1 MNNEATKQ
9 GAARA
14 VPVSTLSTY
23 VAAPAAPTYVTAAPT
38 AAVAS
43 ARMPAAF
50 APAYASAATVDAL
63 SAAPAAAT
71 AAPALA
77 AIPGD
82 DLAPDGAITAIL
94 PIYDDNGRGIVIYTA
109 DGGRRVTGRRMR
121 SILQRLAER
130 NCRTIPLIRRRMNDL
145 LGGRQEL
152 PLPISPQLILV
163 PCKVVTPRVKG
174 DETIGYFSLAHIRA
188 LHTLPHRSRGHAAA
202 AVRSGRKAPGDR
214 AAASVAARHA
224 AAPAAARH
232 AAVPA
237 ATRHAAAPAAARR
250 AAEPSAARR
259 AANPPVAR
267 AAAEKRRPPTAAA
280 ASAAAPHTIRAAKR
294 PDASCFV
301 SAARRAA
308 ELPVYELSDGRRV
321 ALLCTSDTARHRLEM
336 AAYARCLM
344 FGA

>member
-1 MNNEATKQ
+1 MNNEENKKS
-9 GAARA
+9 AARA

-23 VAAPAAPTYVTAAPT
+23 VAAPAAPAYATAAPA

-43 ARMPAAF
+43 ARMPAAI
-50 APAYASAATVDAL
+50 APAASTCVPADAL
-63 SAAPAAAT
+63 S

-121 SILQRLAER
+121 SILQHLAER
-130 NCRTIPLIRRRMNDL
+130 NCRTIPLIRRRMKDL

-163 PCKVVTPRVKG
+163 PCKVITPRVKG

-188 LHTLPHRSRGHAAA
+188 LHTLPHRSHGH
-202 AVRSGRKAPGDR
+202 
-214 AAASVAARHA
+214 
-224 AAPAAARH
+224 
-232 AAVPA
+232 
-237 ATRHAAAPAAARR
+237 
-250 AAEPSAARR
+250 
-259 AANPPVAR
+259 
-267 AAAEKRRPPTAAA
+267 
-280 ASAAAPHTIRAAKR
+280 
-294 PDASCFV
+294 
-301 SAARRAA
+301 AA

>member
-1 MNNEATKQ
+1 MNNEEIKKS
-9 GAARA
+9 AARA

-23 VAAPAAPTYVTAAPT
+23 VAAPAAPAYATAAPA

-43 ARMPAAF
+43 ARMPAAI
-50 APAYASAATVDAL
+50 APAAPACA
-63 SAAPAAAT
+63 SAAPADALS

-130 NCRTIPLIRRRMNDL
+130 NCRTIPLIRRRMKDL

-202 AVRSGRKAPGDR
+202 AARSGRKAPGDR
-214 AAASVAARHA
+214 A

-237 ATRHAAAPAAARR
+237 AARR
-250 AAEPSAARR
+250 AADP
-259 AANPPVAR
+259 
-267 AAAEKRRPPTAAA
+267 
-280 ASAAAPHTIRAAKR
+280 
-294 PDASCFV
+294 
-301 SAARRAA
+301 
-308 ELPVYELSDGRRV
+308 PVYELSDGRRV

>member
-1 MNNEATKQ
+1 
-9 GAARA
+9 
-14 VPVSTLSTY
+14 
-23 VAAPAAPTYVTAAPT
+23 
-38 AAVAS
+38 
-43 ARMPAAF
+43 
-50 APAYASAATVDAL
+50 
-63 SAAPAAAT
+63 
-71 AAPALA
+71 
-77 AIPGD
+77 
-82 DLAPDGAITAIL
+82 
-94 PIYDDNGRGIVIYTA
+94 
-109 DGGRRVTGRRMR
+109 MR

-130 NCRTIPLIRRRMNDL
+130 NCRTIPLIRRRMKDL

-202 AVRSGRKAPGDR
+202 AARSGRKAPGDR
-214 AAASVAARHA
+214 A

-237 ATRHAAAPAAARR
+237 AARR
-250 AAEPSAARR
+250 AADP
-259 AANPPVAR
+259 
-267 AAAEKRRPPTAAA
+267 
-280 ASAAAPHTIRAAKR
+280 
-294 PDASCFV
+294 
-301 SAARRAA
+301 
-308 ELPVYELSDGRRV
+308 PVYELSDGRRV

>member
-1 MNNEATKQ
+1 MNNEEIKKS
-9 GAARA
+9 AARA

-23 VAAPAAPTYVTAAPT
+23 VAAPAAPAYATAAPA

-43 ARMPAAF
+43 ARMPAAI
-50 APAYASAATVDAL
+50 APAASTCVTAAAPACA
-63 SAAPAAAT
+63 SAAPACASAAPACASAAPADALS

-130 NCRTIPLIRRRMNDL
+130 NCRTIPLIRRRMKDL

-202 AVRSGRKAPGDR
+202 AARSGRKAPGDR
-214 AAASVAARHA
+214 A

-237 ATRHAAAPAAARR
+237 AARR
-250 AAEPSAARR
+250 AADP
-259 AANPPVAR
+259 
-267 AAAEKRRPPTAAA
+267 
-280 ASAAAPHTIRAAKR
+280 
-294 PDASCFV
+294 
-301 SAARRAA
+301 
-308 ELPVYELSDGRRV
+308 PVYELSDGRRV

>member
-1 MNNEATKQ
+1 MNNEAIKKS
-9 GAARA
+9 AARA

-23 VAAPAAPTYVTAAPT
+23 VAAPAAPAYATAAPA

-43 ARMPAAF
+43 ARMPAAI
-50 APAYASAATVDAL
+50 
-63 SAAPAAAT
+63 APAASTCVTA

-130 NCRTIPLIRRRMNDL
+130 NCRTIPLIRRRMKDL

-202 AVRSGRKAPGDR
+202 AARSGRKAPGHR
-214 AAASVAARHA
+214 AAAPVAARHA
-224 AAPAAARH
+224 AA
-232 AAVPA
+232 PA

-267 AAAEKRRPPTAAA
+267 AAAEKRRPPTAA
-280 ASAAAPHTIRAAKR
+280 KC

>member
-1 MNNEATKQ
+1 MNNEENKKS
-9 GAARA
+9 AARA

-23 VAAPAAPTYVTAAPT
+23 VAAPAAPAYAPACAPAAASTCVTAA
-38 AAVAS
+38 
-43 ARMPAAF
+43 
-50 APAYASAATVDAL
+50 APACA
-63 SAAPAAAT
+63 SAAPADALS

-121 SILQRLAER
+121 SILQHLAER
-130 NCRTIPLIRRRMNDL
+130 NCRTIPLIRRRMKDL

-202 AVRSGRKAPGDR
+202 AARSGRKAPGDR
-214 AAASVAARHA
+214 AAA
-224 AAPAAARH
+224 PAAARH
-232 AAVPA
+232 AAVL
-237 ATRHAAAPAAARR
+237 AAARR
-250 AAEPSAARR
+250 AADP
-259 AANPPVAR
+259 
-267 AAAEKRRPPTAAA
+267 
-280 ASAAAPHTIRAAKR
+280 
-294 PDASCFV
+294 
-301 SAARRAA
+301 
-308 ELPVYELSDGRRV
+308 PVYELSDGRRV

>member
-1 MNNEATKQ
+1 MNNEEIKKS
-9 GAARA
+9 AARA

-23 VAAPAAPTYVTAAPT
+23 VAAPAAPAYATAAPA

-43 ARMPAAF
+43 ARMPAAI
-50 APAYASAATVDAL
+50 APAASTCVTAAAPACA
-63 SAAPAAAT
+63 SAAPADALS

-130 NCRTIPLIRRRMNDL
+130 NCRTIPLIRRRMKDL

-202 AVRSGRKAPGDR
+202 AARSGRKAPGDR
-214 AAASVAARHA
+214 AAALV
-224 AAPAAARH
+224 AARH

-237 ATRHAAAPAAARR
+237 AARR
-250 AAEPSAARR
+250 AADP
-259 AANPPVAR
+259 
-267 AAAEKRRPPTAAA
+267 
-280 ASAAAPHTIRAAKR
+280 
-294 PDASCFV
+294 
-301 SAARRAA
+301 
-308 ELPVYELSDGRRV
+308 PVYELSDGRRV

>member
-1 MNNEATKQ
+1 MNNEEIKKS
-9 GAARA
+9 AARA

-23 VAAPAAPTYVTAAPT
+23 VAAPAAPAYATAAPA

-43 ARMPAAF
+43 ARMPAAI
-50 APAYASAATVDAL
+50 APAASTCVTAAAPACASAAPADAL
-63 SAAPAAAT
+63 SAAPT
-71 AAPALA
+71 LA

-130 NCRTIPLIRRRMNDL
+130 NCRTIPLIRRRMKDL

-202 AVRSGRKAPGDR
+202 AARSGRKAPGDR
-214 AAASVAARHA
+214 AAAPV
-224 AAPAAARH
+224 AARH

-237 ATRHAAAPAAARR
+237 AARR
-250 AAEPSAARR
+250 AADP
-259 AANPPVAR
+259 
-267 AAAEKRRPPTAAA
+267 
-280 ASAAAPHTIRAAKR
+280 
-294 PDASCFV
+294 
-301 SAARRAA
+301 
-308 ELPVYELSDGRRV
+308 PVYELSDGRRV

>member
-1 MNNEATKQ
+1 MNNEEIKKS
-9 GAARA
+9 AARA

-23 VAAPAAPTYVTAAPT
+23 VAAPAASTCV
-38 AAVAS
+38 
-43 ARMPAAF
+43 PA
-50 APAYASAATVDAL
+50 DAL
-63 SAAPAAAT
+63 S

-121 SILQRLAER
+121 RILQRLAER
-130 NCRTIPLIRRRMNDL
+130 NCRTIPLIRRRMKDL

-188 LHTLPHRSRGHAAA
+188 LHTLPHRSRGHAVAA
-202 AVRSGRKAPGDR
+202 ARSGRKAPGDR
-214 AAASVAARHA
+214 AAAPV
-224 AAPAAARH
+224 AARH

-237 ATRHAAAPAAARR
+237 AARR
-250 AAEPSAARR
+250 AADP
-259 AANPPVAR
+259 
-267 AAAEKRRPPTAAA
+267 
-280 ASAAAPHTIRAAKR
+280 
-294 PDASCFV
+294 
-301 SAARRAA
+301 
-308 ELPVYELSDGRRV
+308 PVYELSDGRRV

>member
-1 MNNEATKQ
+1 MNNEAIKKS
-9 GAARA
+9 AARA

-23 VAAPAAPTYVTAAPT
+23 VAAPAAPTYATAAPT

-50 APAYASAATVDAL
+50 APAYASAATADAL
-63 SAAPAAAT
+63 SAAPAAAA

-77 AIPGD
+77 TIPGD

-130 NCRTIPLIRRRMNDL
+130 NCRTIPLIRRRMKDL

-214 AAASVAARHA
+214 AAAPV
-224 AAPAAARH
+224 
-232 AAVPA
+232 

-259 AANPPVAR
+259 AANPSVAR
-267 AAAEKRRPPTAAA
+267 AAAEKRRPPTAA
-280 ASAAAPHTIRAAKR
+280 KC

>member
-1 MNNEATKQ
+1 MNNEEIKKS
-9 GAARA
+9 AARA

-23 VAAPAAPTYVTAAPT
+23 VAAPAAPAYATAAPA

-43 ARMPAAF
+43 ARMPAAI
-50 APAYASAATVDAL
+50 APAASTCVTAAAPACA
-63 SAAPAAAT
+63 SAAPADALS

-130 NCRTIPLIRRRMNDL
+130 NCRTIPLIRRRMKDL

-202 AVRSGRKAPGDR
+202 AARSGRKAPGDR
-214 AAASVAARHA
+214 AAAPV
-224 AAPAAARH
+224 AARH

-237 ATRHAAAPAAARR
+237 AARR
-250 AAEPSAARR
+250 AADP
-259 AANPPVAR
+259 
-267 AAAEKRRPPTAAA
+267 
-280 ASAAAPHTIRAAKR
+280 
-294 PDASCFV
+294 
-301 SAARRAA
+301 
-308 ELPVYELSDGRRV
+308 PVYELSDGRRV

>member
-1 MNNEATKQ
+1 MNNEAIKQ

-23 VAAPAAPTYVTAAPT
+23 VAAPPAPAYATATPA

-43 ARMPAAF
+43 ARMPAAIAPAASTCVTAA
-50 APAYASAATVDAL
+50 APAYASAATADAL

-130 NCRTIPLIRRRMNDL
+130 NCRTIPLIRRRMKDL

-224 AAPAAARH
+224 AAPAAARR
-232 AAVPA
+232 AAE
-237 ATRHAAAPAAARR
+237 PAAARR
-250 AAEPSAARR
+250 AANPS
-259 AANPPVAR
+259 VAR
-267 AAAEKRRPPTAAA
+267 AAAEKRRPPTAAKC
-280 ASAAAPHTIRAAKR
+280 P
-294 PDASCFV
+294 
-301 SAARRAA
+301 
-308 ELPVYELSDGRRV
+308 
-321 ALLCTSDTARHRLEM
+321 
-336 AAYARCLM
+336 
-344 FGA
+344 

>member
-1 MNNEATKQ
+1 MNNEATKKS
-9 GAARA
+9 AARA

-23 VAAPAAPTYVTAAPT
+23 VAAPAAPAYATAAPA

-43 ARMPAAF
+43 ARMPAAI
-50 APAYASAATVDAL
+50 APAASTCVTAAAPACA
-63 SAAPAAAT
+63 SAAPADALS

-130 NCRTIPLIRRRMNDL
+130 NCRTIPLIRRRMKDL

-214 AAASVAARHA
+214 AAAPV
-224 AAPAAARH
+224 
-232 AAVPA
+232 

-250 AAEPSAARR
+250 AANPS
-259 AANPPVAR
+259 VAR
-267 AAAEKRRPPTAAA
+267 AAAEKRRPPTAA
-280 ASAAAPHTIRAAKR
+280 KC

>member
-1 MNNEATKQ
+1 MNNEENKKS
-9 GAARA
+9 AARA

-23 VAAPAAPTYVTAAPT
+23 VAAPAAPAY
-38 AAVAS
+38 
-43 ARMPAAF
+43 
-50 APAYASAATVDAL
+50 APAC
-63 SAAPAAAT
+63 APAAAST
-71 AAPALA
+71 CVTAAAPACASAVPADALSAAPALA

-130 NCRTIPLIRRRMNDL
+130 NCRTIPLIRRRMKDL

-202 AVRSGRKAPGDR
+202 AARSGRKAPGDR
-214 AAASVAARHA
+214 AAAPV
-224 AAPAAARH
+224 AARH

-237 ATRHAAAPAAARR
+237 AARR
-250 AAEPSAARR
+250 AADP
-259 AANPPVAR
+259 
-267 AAAEKRRPPTAAA
+267 
-280 ASAAAPHTIRAAKR
+280 
-294 PDASCFV
+294 
-301 SAARRAA
+301 
-308 ELPVYELSDGRRV
+308 PVYELSDGRRV

>member
-1 MNNEATKQ
+1 MNNEAIKKS
-9 GAARA
+9 AARA

-23 VAAPAAPTYVTAAPT
+23 VAAPAAPTYATAAPT

-50 APAYASAATVDAL
+50 APAAASTCVTA
-63 SAAPAAAT
+63 

-82 DLAPDGAITAIL
+82 DLVPDGAITAIL

-130 NCRTIPLIRRRMNDL
+130 NCRTIPLIRRRMKDL

-214 AAASVAARHA
+214 AAAPVATRHA

-259 AANPPVAR
+259 AANPSVAR
-267 AAAEKRRPPTAAA
+267 AAAEKRRPPTAA
-280 ASAAAPHTIRAAKR
+280 KC

>member
-1 MNNEATKQ
+1 MNNEAIKKS
-9 GAARA
+9 AARA
-14 VPVSTLSTY
+14 VPVSTLSPY
-23 VAAPAAPTYVTAAPT
+23 VAAPAAPAYAIAVPA

-50 APAYASAATVDAL
+50 APAAASTCVTAAAPAYASAATADAL

-130 NCRTIPLIRRRMNDL
+130 NCRTIPLIRRRMKDL

-202 AVRSGRKAPGDR
+202 AARSGRKAPGDR
-214 AAASVAARHA
+214 AAARHLPRPGGPALVQGAPRDQDAPVGVLQQGEDVQHELPLAQEGAPAGDRDAGQLPLAVIDVDELLVLHVRVSLGSSRAARMG
-224 AAPAAARH
+224 
-232 AAVPA
+232 
-237 ATRHAAAPAAARR
+237 
-250 AAEPSAARR
+250 
-259 AANPPVAR
+259 
-267 AAAEKRRPPTAAA
+267 
-280 ASAAAPHTIRAAKR
+280 
-294 PDASCFV
+294 
-301 SAARRAA
+301 
-308 ELPVYELSDGRRV
+308 L
-321 ALLCTSDTARHRLEM
+321 
-336 AAYARCLM
+336 
-344 FGA
+344 

>member
-1 MNNEATKQ
+1 MNNEEIKKS
-9 GAARA
+9 AARA

-23 VAAPAAPTYVTAAPT
+23 VAAPAAPAYATAAPA

-43 ARMPAAF
+43 ARMPAAI
-50 APAYASAATVDAL
+50 APAASTCVPAAAPACA
-63 SAAPAAAT
+63 SAAPADALS

-130 NCRTIPLIRRRMNDL
+130 NCRTIPLIRRRMKDL

-202 AVRSGRKAPGDR
+202 AARSGRKAPGDR
-214 AAASVAARHA
+214 AAAPV
-224 AAPAAARH
+224 AARH

-237 ATRHAAAPAAARR
+237 AARR
-250 AAEPSAARR
+250 AADP
-259 AANPPVAR
+259 
-267 AAAEKRRPPTAAA
+267 
-280 ASAAAPHTIRAAKR
+280 
-294 PDASCFV
+294 
-301 SAARRAA
+301 
-308 ELPVYELSDGRRV
+308 PVYELSDGRRV

>member
-23 VAAPAAPTYVTAAPT
+23 VAAPAAPAYATAAPA

-50 APAYASAATVDAL
+50 APAYASAATANAL

-130 NCRTIPLIRRRMNDL
+130 NCRTIPLIRRRMKDL

-214 AAASVAARHA
+214 AAAP
-224 AAPAAARH
+224 AAPAAA
-232 AAVPA
+232 
-237 ATRHAAAPAAARR
+237 RHAAAPAAARR
-250 AAEPSAARR
+250 AAKPSAARR

-267 AAAEKRRPPTAAA
+267 AAAEKRRLPTAA
-280 ASAAAPHTIRAAKR
+280 KC

>member
-1 MNNEATKQ
+1 MNNEENKKS
-9 GAARA
+9 AARA

-23 VAAPAAPTYVTAAPT
+23 VAAPAAPAYAPACAPAAASTCVTAA
-38 AAVAS
+38 
-43 ARMPAAF
+43 
-50 APAYASAATVDAL
+50 APACA
-63 SAAPAAAT
+63 SAAPADALS

-130 NCRTIPLIRRRMNDL
+130 NCRTIPLIRRRMKDL

-202 AVRSGRKAPGDR
+202 AARSGRKAPGDR
-214 AAASVAARHA
+214 AAAPV
-224 AAPAAARH
+224 AARH

-237 ATRHAAAPAAARR
+237 
-250 AAEPSAARR
+250 
-259 AANPPVAR
+259 
-267 AAAEKRRPPTAAA
+267 
-280 ASAAAPHTIRAAKR
+280 
-294 PDASCFV
+294 
-301 SAARRAA
+301 AARRAA

>member
-23 VAAPAAPTYVTAAPT
+23 VAAPAAPAAPAYATAASA

-50 APAYASAATVDAL
+50 APAYASVATADAL

-130 NCRTIPLIRRRMNDL
+130 NCRTIPLIRRRMKDL

-214 AAASVAARHA
+214 AAAPV
-224 AAPAAARH
+224 
-232 AAVPA
+232 
-237 ATRHAAAPAAARR
+237 ATRHVAAPAAARR

-267 AAAEKRRPPTAAA
+267 AAAEKRRPPTAA
-280 ASAAAPHTIRAAKR
+280 KC

>member
-1 MNNEATKQ
+1 MNNEAIKKS
-9 GAARA
+9 AARA

-23 VAAPAAPTYVTAAPT
+23 VAAPAAPTYATAAPT

-50 APAYASAATVDAL
+50 APAAASTCVTAAAPAYASAATADAL

-109 DGGRRVTGRRMR
+109 DGGRCVTGRRMR

-130 NCRTIPLIRRRMNDL
+130 NCRTIPLIRRRMKDL

-214 AAASVAARHA
+214 AAAP

-232 AAVPA
+232 AAA
-237 ATRHAAAPAAARR
+237 LAAARR

-267 AAAEKRRPPTAAA
+267 AAAEKRRPPTAA
-280 ASAAAPHTIRAAKR
+280 KC

>member
-1 MNNEATKQ
+1 MNNEAIKQ

-23 VAAPAAPTYVTAAPT
+23 VAAPAAPAYATAAPA

-43 ARMPAAF
+43 ARMPAAI
-50 APAYASAATVDAL
+50 APAASTCVTAAAPACA
-63 SAAPAAAT
+63 SAAPADALS

-130 NCRTIPLIRRRMNDL
+130 NCRTIPLIRRRMKDL

-202 AVRSGRKAPGDR
+202 AARSGRKAPGDR
-214 AAASVAARHA
+214 AAAPV
-224 AAPAAARH
+224 AARH

-237 ATRHAAAPAAARR
+237 AVPAAARR
-250 AAEPSAARR
+250 AADP
-259 AANPPVAR
+259 
-267 AAAEKRRPPTAAA
+267 
-280 ASAAAPHTIRAAKR
+280 
-294 PDASCFV
+294 
-301 SAARRAA
+301 
-308 ELPVYELSDGRRV
+308 PVYELSDGRRV

>member
-1 MNNEATKQ
+1 MNNEAIKKS
-9 GAARA
+9 AARA

-23 VAAPAAPTYVTAAPT
+23 VAAPAAPAYATAAPA

-43 ARMPAAF
+43 ARMPAAI
-50 APAYASAATVDAL
+50 APAASTCVTAAAPACA
-63 SAAPAAAT
+63 SAAPADALS

-82 DLAPDGAITAIL
+82 DFAPDGAITAIL

-130 NCRTIPLIRRRMNDL
+130 NCRTIPLIRRRMKDL

-188 LHTLPHRSRGHAAA
+188 LHTLPHRSRGYAAA
-202 AVRSGRKAPGDR
+202 AARSGRKAPGDR
-214 AAASVAARHA
+214 AAAPV
-224 AAPAAARH
+224 AARH

-237 ATRHAAAPAAARR
+237 AARR
-250 AAEPSAARR
+250 AADP
-259 AANPPVAR
+259 
-267 AAAEKRRPPTAAA
+267 
-280 ASAAAPHTIRAAKR
+280 
-294 PDASCFV
+294 
-301 SAARRAA
+301 
-308 ELPVYELSDGRRV
+308 PVYELSDGRRV

>member
-1 MNNEATKQ
+1 MNNEEIKKS
-9 GAARA
+9 AARA

-23 VAAPAAPTYVTAAPT
+23 VAAPAAPAYATAAPA

-43 ARMPAAF
+43 ARMPAAI
-50 APAYASAATVDAL
+50 APAASTCVTAAAPACA
-63 SAAPAAAT
+63 SAAPADALS

-130 NCRTIPLIRRRMNDL
+130 NCRTIPLIRRRMKDL

-202 AVRSGRKAPGDR
+202 AARSGRKAPGDR
-214 AAASVAARHA
+214 A

-237 ATRHAAAPAAARR
+237 AARR
-250 AAEPSAARR
+250 AADP
-259 AANPPVAR
+259 
-267 AAAEKRRPPTAAA
+267 
-280 ASAAAPHTIRAAKR
+280 
-294 PDASCFV
+294 
-301 SAARRAA
+301 
-308 ELPVYELSDGRRV
+308 PVYELSDGRRV

>member
-1 MNNEATKQ
+1 MNNEAIKKS
-9 GAARA
+9 AART

-23 VAAPAAPTYVTAAPT
+23 VAAPAAPTYATAAPT

-50 APAYASAATVDAL
+50 APAAASTCVTAAAPAYASVATADAL

-130 NCRTIPLIRRRMNDL
+130 NCRTIPLIRRRMKDL

-202 AVRSGRKAPGDR
+202 AVHSGRKAPGDR
-214 AAASVAARHA
+214 AAAPVAARHA
-224 AAPAAARH
+224 AA
-232 AAVPA
+232 PA

-259 AANPPVAR
+259 AANPSVAR
-267 AAAEKRRPPTAAA
+267 AAAEKRRPPT
-280 ASAAAPHTIRAAKR
+280 AAKR

>member
-23 VAAPAAPTYVTAAPT
+23 VAAPAAPAYATAAPA

-50 APAYASAATVDAL
+50 APAAASTCVTAAAPAYASVATADAL

-130 NCRTIPLIRRRMNDL
+130 NCRTIPLIRRRMKDL

-224 AAPAAARH
+224 A
-232 AAVPA
+232 V
-237 ATRHAAAPAAARR
+237 PAAARR
-250 AAEPSAARR
+250 AADP
-259 AANPPVAR
+259 
-267 AAAEKRRPPTAAA
+267 
-280 ASAAAPHTIRAAKR
+280 
-294 PDASCFV
+294 
-301 SAARRAA
+301 
-308 ELPVYELSDGRRV
+308 PVYELSDGRRV

>member
-1 MNNEATKQ
+1 MNNEEIKKS
-9 GAARA
+9 AARA

-23 VAAPAAPTYVTAAPT
+23 VAAPAAPAYATAAPA

-43 ARMPAAF
+43 ARMPAAI
-50 APAYASAATVDAL
+50 APAASTCVPAAAPACA
-63 SAAPAAAT
+63 SAAPADALS

-130 NCRTIPLIRRRMNDL
+130 NCRTIPLIRRRMKDL

-202 AVRSGRKAPGDR
+202 AARSGRKAPGDR
-214 AAASVAARHA
+214 A

-237 ATRHAAAPAAARR
+237 AARR
-250 AAEPSAARR
+250 AADP
-259 AANPPVAR
+259 
-267 AAAEKRRPPTAAA
+267 
-280 ASAAAPHTIRAAKR
+280 
-294 PDASCFV
+294 
-301 SAARRAA
+301 
-308 ELPVYELSDGRRV
+308 PVYELSDGRRV

>member
-1 MNNEATKQ
+1 MNNEEIKKS
-9 GAARA
+9 AARA

-23 VAAPAAPTYVTAAPT
+23 VAAPAAPAYATAAPA

-43 ARMPAAF
+43 ARMPAAI
-50 APAYASAATVDAL
+50 APAASTCVPADAL
-63 SAAPAAAT
+63 S

-130 NCRTIPLIRRRMNDL
+130 NCRTIPLIRRRMKDL

-202 AVRSGRKAPGDR
+202 AARSGRKAPGDR
-214 AAASVAARHA
+214 AAAPVAA
-224 AAPAAARH
+224 
-232 AAVPA
+232 V
-237 ATRHAAAPAAARR
+237 PAAARR
-250 AAEPSAARR
+250 AADP
-259 AANPPVAR
+259 
-267 AAAEKRRPPTAAA
+267 
-280 ASAAAPHTIRAAKR
+280 
-294 PDASCFV
+294 
-301 SAARRAA
+301 
-308 ELPVYELSDGRRV
+308 PVYELSDGRRV

-336 AAYARCLM
+336 AAYACCLM

>member
-1 MNNEATKQ
+1 MNNEAIKQ

-23 VAAPAAPTYVTAAPT
+23 VAAPAAPAYATAA
-38 AAVAS
+38 S
-43 ARMPAAF
+43 A
-50 APAYASAATVDAL
+50 APAYATAASAAPACAP
-63 SAAPAAAT
+63 AAPAAAAGASAA

-130 NCRTIPLIRRRMNDL
+130 NCRTIPLIRRRMKDL

-188 LHTLPHRSRGHAAA
+188 LHTLPHRSHGHAAA
-202 AVRSGRKAPGDR
+202 AARSGRKAPGDR
-214 AAASVAARHA
+214 AAA
-224 AAPAAARH
+224 PAAARH
-232 AAVPA
+232 AAVL
-237 ATRHAAAPAAARR
+237 AAARR
-250 AAEPSAARR
+250 AADP
-259 AANPPVAR
+259 
-267 AAAEKRRPPTAAA
+267 
-280 ASAAAPHTIRAAKR
+280 
-294 PDASCFV
+294 
-301 SAARRAA
+301 
-308 ELPVYELSDGRRV
+308 PVYELSDGRRV

>member
-1 MNNEATKQ
+1 MNNEEIKKS
-9 GAARA
+9 AARA

-23 VAAPAAPTYVTAAPT
+23 VAAPAAPAYATAAPA

-43 ARMPAAF
+43 ARMPAAI
-50 APAYASAATVDAL
+50 APAASTCVTAAAPACA
-63 SAAPAAAT
+63 SAAPADALS

-130 NCRTIPLIRRRMNDL
+130 NCRTIPLIRRRMKDL

-174 DETIGYFSLAHIRA
+174 DETIGYFSLVHIRA

-202 AVRSGRKAPGDR
+202 AARSGRKAPGDR
-214 AAASVAARHA
+214 AAAPV
-224 AAPAAARH
+224 AARH

-237 ATRHAAAPAAARR
+237 AARR
-250 AAEPSAARR
+250 ATDP
-259 AANPPVAR
+259 
-267 AAAEKRRPPTAAA
+267 
-280 ASAAAPHTIRAAKR
+280 
-294 PDASCFV
+294 
-301 SAARRAA
+301 
-308 ELPVYELSDGRRV
+308 PVYELSDGRRV

>member
-1 MNNEATKQ
+1 MNNEAIKKS
-9 GAARA
+9 AARA

-23 VAAPAAPTYVTAAPT
+23 VAAPAAPAYATAAPA

-50 APAYASAATVDAL
+50 APAYASAATANAL
-63 SAAPAAAT
+63 SAAPAAATAAT

-130 NCRTIPLIRRRMNDL
+130 NCRTIPLIRRRMKDL

-202 AVRSGRKAPGDR
+202 AVRSGRKAPGNR
-214 AAASVAARHA
+214 
-224 AAPAAARH
+224 

-237 ATRHAAAPAAARR
+237 
-250 AAEPSAARR
+250 AARR
-259 AANPPVAR
+259 AANPPVVR
-267 AAAEKRRPPTAAA
+267 AASENRRPPTAA
-280 ASAAAPHTIRAAKR
+280 KC

>member
-1 MNNEATKQ
+1 MNNEENKKS
-9 GAARA
+9 AARA

-23 VAAPAAPTYVTAAPT
+23 VAAPAAPAYAPACAPAAASTCVTAA
-38 AAVAS
+38 
-43 ARMPAAF
+43 
-50 APAYASAATVDAL
+50 APACA
-63 SAAPAAAT
+63 SAAPADALS

-130 NCRTIPLIRRRMNDL
+130 NCRTIPLIRRRMKDL

-163 PCKVVTPRVKG
+163 PCKVITPRVKG

-202 AVRSGRKAPGDR
+202 AARSGRKAPGDR
-214 AAASVAARHA
+214 AAAPV
-224 AAPAAARH
+224 AARH

-237 ATRHAAAPAAARR
+237 AARR
-250 AAEPSAARR
+250 AADP
-259 AANPPVAR
+259 
-267 AAAEKRRPPTAAA
+267 
-280 ASAAAPHTIRAAKR
+280 
-294 PDASCFV
+294 
-301 SAARRAA
+301 
-308 ELPVYELSDGRRV
+308 PVYELSDGRRV

>member
-1 MNNEATKQ
+1 MNNEAIKKS
-9 GAARA
+9 AARA

-23 VAAPAAPTYVTAAPT
+23 VAAPAAPTYATAAPA

-50 APAYASAATVDAL
+50 APAAASTCVTAAAPAYASVATADAL
-63 SAAPAAAT
+63 SAAPAAATAAT

-130 NCRTIPLIRRRMNDL
+130 NCRTIPLIRRRMKDL

-214 AAASVAARHA
+214 AAAPV
-224 AAPAAARH
+224 
-232 AAVPA
+232 
-237 ATRHAAAPAAARR
+237 ATRHVAAPAAARR

-259 AANPPVAR
+259 AANPSVAR
-267 AAAEKRRPPTAAA
+267 AAAEKRRPPTAA
-280 ASAAAPHTIRAAKR
+280 KC

>member
-23 VAAPAAPTYVTAAPT
+23 VAAPAAPAYATAAPA

-50 APAYASAATVDAL
+50 APAAASTCVTAAAPAYASAATADAL
-63 SAAPAAAT
+63 SAAT

-130 NCRTIPLIRRRMNDL
+130 NCRTIPLIRRRMKDL

-224 AAPAAARH
+224 AAPAAAR
-232 AAVPA
+232 
-237 ATRHAAAPAAARR
+237 R

-259 AANPPVAR
+259 AANPSVAR
-267 AAAEKRRPPTAAA
+267 AAAEKRRPPTAA
-280 ASAAAPHTIRAAKR
+280 KC

-301 SAARRAA
+301 SAARRTA

>member
-1 MNNEATKQ
+1 MNNEAIKKS
-9 GAARA
+9 AARA

-23 VAAPAAPTYVTAAPT
+23 VAAPAAPTYATAAPT

-50 APAYASAATVDAL
+50 APAYASAATANAL

-130 NCRTIPLIRRRMNDL
+130 NCRTIPLIRRRMKDL

-214 AAASVAARHA
+214 AAAPV
-224 AAPAAARH
+224 
-232 AAVPA
+232 
-237 ATRHAAAPAAARR
+237 ATRHVAAPAAARR

-259 AANPPVAR
+259 AANPSVAR
-267 AAAEKRRPPTAAA
+267 AAAEKRRPPTAA
-280 ASAAAPHTIRAAKR
+280 KC

>member
-23 VAAPAAPTYVTAAPT
+23 VAAPAAPAYATAAPA

-50 APAYASAATVDAL
+50 APAAASTCVTAAAPAYASAATADAL
-63 SAAPAAAT
+63 STAPVAAT

-121 SILQRLAER
+121 SILQRL
-130 NCRTIPLIRRRMNDL
+130 
-145 LGGRQEL
+145 GGRQEL

-174 DETIGYFSLAHIRA
+174 DETIGYFSLAHICA
-188 LHTLPHRSRGHAAA
+188 LHTLPHRSRGHAAT

-214 AAASVAARHA
+214 AAAPVAA
-224 AAPAAARH
+224 
-232 AAVPA
+232 
-237 ATRHAAAPAAARR
+237 RHAAAPAAARR

-267 AAAEKRRPPTAAA
+267 AAAEKRRPPTAA
-280 ASAAAPHTIRAAKR
+280 KC

>member
-1 MNNEATKQ
+1 MNNEEIKKS
-9 GAARA
+9 AARA

-23 VAAPAAPTYVTAAPT
+23 VAAPAAPAYATAAPA

-43 ARMPAAF
+43 ARMPAAI
-50 APAYASAATVDAL
+50 APAASTCVTAAAPACA
-63 SAAPAAAT
+63 SAAPADVLS

-130 NCRTIPLIRRRMNDL
+130 NCRTIPLIRRRMKDL

-202 AVRSGRKAPGDR
+202 AARSGRKAPGDR
-214 AAASVAARHA
+214 AAAPV
-224 AAPAAARH
+224 AARH

-237 ATRHAAAPAAARR
+237 AARR
-250 AAEPSAARR
+250 AADP
-259 AANPPVAR
+259 
-267 AAAEKRRPPTAAA
+267 
-280 ASAAAPHTIRAAKR
+280 
-294 PDASCFV
+294 
-301 SAARRAA
+301 
-308 ELPVYELSDGRRV
+308 PVYELSDGRRV

>member
-1 MNNEATKQ
+1 MNNEAIKKS
-9 GAARA
+9 AARA

-23 VAAPAAPTYVTAAPT
+23 VAAPAAPAYATAAPT

-50 APAYASAATVDAL
+50 APAAASTCVTAAAPAYASVATADAL
-63 SAAPAAAT
+63 SAAPAAATAAT

-130 NCRTIPLIRRRMNDL
+130 NCRTIPLIRRRMKDL

-214 AAASVAARHA
+214 AAAPV
-224 AAPAAARH
+224 
-232 AAVPA
+232 

-259 AANPPVAR
+259 AANPSVAR
-267 AAAEKRRPPTAAA
+267 AAAEKRRPPTAA
-280 ASAAAPHTIRAAKR
+280 KC

>member
-1 MNNEATKQ
+1 MNNEAIKKS
-9 GAARA
+9 AARA

-23 VAAPAAPTYVTAAPT
+23 VAAPAAPTYATAAPT

-50 APAYASAATVDAL
+50 APAAASTCVTAAAPAYASVATADAL

-130 NCRTIPLIRRRMNDL
+130 NCRTIPLIRRRMKDL

-202 AVRSGRKAPGDR
+202 AVRSGRKAPGNR
-214 AAASVAARHA
+214 
-224 AAPAAARH
+224 

-237 ATRHAAAPAAARR
+237 
-250 AAEPSAARR
+250 AARR
-259 AANPPVAR
+259 AANPPVVR
-267 AAAEKRRPPTAAA
+267 AAAEKRRPPTAA
-280 ASAAAPHTIRAAKR
+280 KC

-301 SAARRAA
+301 SAVRRAA